1 MKYAIIN
8 VKLWSNIDQNIKLYM
23 DSMTNL
29 CRILQSAQLKITSEP
44 LKIVV

>member
-1 MKYAIIN
+1 MKYATIN
-8 VKLWSNIDQNIKLYM
+8 VKLWSNIDQNMKLYI

-29 CRILQSAQLKITSEP
+29 CRILQSVKLKITSEP